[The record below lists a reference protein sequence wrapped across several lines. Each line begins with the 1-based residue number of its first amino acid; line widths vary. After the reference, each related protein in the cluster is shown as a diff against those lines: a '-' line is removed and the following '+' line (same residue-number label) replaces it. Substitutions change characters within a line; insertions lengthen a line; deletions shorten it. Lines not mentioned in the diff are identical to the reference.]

1 MRYKEWCA
9 IRPRTDRQKRAYM
22 KKIVKQN
29 LVGTSMVILPFLGFL
44 CFTLFPMLLSLALA
58 FSNLRSALISEAK
71 FDAGFKNFIF
81 ILKDEYT
88 WKAMRTTLVY
98 SLTTFLNVAVA
109 LFLARVMN
117 RRIYGKKCYLVL
129 FFLPQLCSS
138 VAVAMMWRWVFAE
151 TGVINAFRVAQGKP
165 VIDFFTDERYY
176 MLAIYVMSLWKRGT
190 NIVIL
195 LSAFSA
201 INQSLEE
208 AARLDGANERQ
219 VFWNV
224 TFPQLTPT
232 IFYLITMNLIASL
245 QEQALFQLLNPSAA
259 PTGPN
264 FWGLTLTYQMYRL
277 MNVNLQYGLA
287 CAMSWFIGIF
297 ILIVTRLNF
306 WLGKKWVSYD

>member
-117 RRIYGKKCYLVL
+117 RHIYGKKFYLVL
-129 FFLPQLCSS
+129 FFLPQVCSS

-151 TGVINAFRVAQGKP
+151 TGVINAFRVVQGKP

-232 IFYLITMNLIASL
+232 IFYLITMNLIASF

-306 WLGKKWVSYD
+306 WFGKKWVSYD

>member
-109 LFLARVMN
+109 LFLASVMN
-117 RRIYGKKCYLVL
+117 RHIYGKKCYLVL
-129 FFLPQLCSS
+129 FFLPQVCSS

-232 IFYLITMNLIASL
+232 IFYLITMNLIAAL

-306 WLGKKWVSYD
+306 WFGKKWVSYD

>member
-1 MRYKEWCA
+1 MRYKQWCEIA
-9 IRPRTDRQKRAYM
+9 PRTEQQKRAY
-22 KKIVKQN
+22 KLKIVKQN
-29 LVGTSMVILPFLGFL
+29 AVGTSMVILPVLGFL

-58 FSNLRSALISEAK
+58 FSHLQSALISEAT
-71 FDAGFKNFIF
+71 FDAGFKNFIYV
-81 ILKDEYT
+81 IKDEYT

-109 LFLARVMN
+109 VFLASVMN
-117 RRIYGKKCYLVL
+117 RHIYGKKFYFVL
-129 FFLPQLCSS
+129 FFLPQVCSS

-151 TGVINAFRVAQGKP
+151 NGVINAFRIAGGKTA
-165 VIDFFTDERYY
+165 IDFFTDANYY
-176 MLAIYVMSLWKRGT
+176 MFAIFVMSIWKNGT

-201 INQSLEE
+201 INKSLQE
-208 AARLDGANERQ
+208 AARLDGADEMH

-245 QEQALFQLLNPSAA
+245 QEQALFQLINTTA
-259 PTGPN
+259 TGPN

-277 MNVNLQYGLA
+277 MNVNLQYGLS

-297 ILIVTRLNF
+297 ILIVTKINF
-306 WLGKKWVSYD
+306 ALSKKWVSYD

>member
-1 MRYKEWCA
+1 MRYKQWCEIA
-9 IRPRTDRQKRAYM
+9 PRTEQQKRAY
-22 KKIVKQN
+22 KLKIVKQN
-29 LVGTSMVILPFLGFL
+29 VVGTSMVILPFLGFL

-58 FSNLRSALISEAK
+58 FSHLQSALISEAT
-71 FDAGFKNFIF
+71 FDAGFKNFIYV
-81 ILKDEYT
+81 IKDEYT

-109 LFLARVMN
+109 VFLASVMN
-117 RRIYGKKCYLVL
+117 RHIYGKKFYFVL
-129 FFLPQLCSS
+129 FFLPQVCSS

-151 TGVINAFRVAQGKP
+151 NGVINAFRIAGGKTA
-165 VIDFFTDERYY
+165 IDFFTDANYY
-176 MLAIYVMSLWKRGT
+176 MFAIFVMSVWKNGT

-201 INQSLEE
+201 INKSLQE
-208 AARLDGANERQ
+208 AARLDGADEMH

-245 QEQALFQLLNPSAA
+245 QEQALFQLINTTA
-259 PTGPN
+259 TGPN
-264 FWGLTLTYQMYRL
+264 FWGLTLAYQMYRL
-277 MNVNLQYGLA
+277 MNVNLQYGLS

-297 ILIVTRLNF
+297 ILIVTKVNF
-306 WLGKKWVSYD
+306 ALSKKWVSYD

>member
-1 MRYKEWCA
+1 MRYKQWCEIA
-9 IRPRTDRQKRAYM
+9 PRTEQQKRAY
-22 KKIVKQN
+22 KLKIVKQN
-29 LVGTSMVILPFLGFL
+29 AVGTSMVILPFLGFL

-58 FSNLRSALISEAK
+58 FSHLQSALISEAT

-81 ILKDEYT
+81 VIKDEYT

-109 LFLARVMN
+109 VFLASVMN
-117 RRIYGKKCYLVL
+117 RHIYGKKFYFVL
-129 FFLPQLCSS
+129 FFLPQVCSS

-151 TGVINAFRVAQGKP
+151 NGVINAFRIAGGKTA
-165 VIDFFTDERYY
+165 IDFFTDANYY
-176 MLAIYVMSLWKRGT
+176 MFAIFVMSIWKNGT

-201 INQSLEE
+201 INKSLQE
-208 AARLDGANERQ
+208 AARLDGADEMQ

-245 QEQALFQLLNPSAA
+245 QEQALFQLINTTA
-259 PTGPN
+259 TGPN
-264 FWGLTLTYQMYRL
+264 FWGLTLAYQMYRL
-277 MNVNLQYGLA
+277 MNVNLQYGLS

-297 ILIVTRLNF
+297 ILIVTKINF
-306 WLGKKWVSYD
+306 ALSKKWVSYD

>member
-9 IRPRTDRQKRAYM
+9 ISPRTDRQKRAYM

-117 RRIYGKKCYLVL
+117 RHIYGKKFYLVL
-129 FFLPQLCSS
+129 FFLPQVCSS

-176 MLAIYVMSLWKRGT
+176 LLAIYVMSLWKRGT

-232 IFYLITMNLIASL
+232 IFYLITMNLIAAL

>member
-1 MRYKEWCA
+1 
-9 IRPRTDRQKRAYM
+9 
-22 KKIVKQN
+22 
-29 LVGTSMVILPFLGFL
+29 
-44 CFTLFPMLLSLALA
+44 
-58 FSNLRSALISEAK
+58 
-71 FDAGFKNFIF
+71 
-81 ILKDEYT
+81 
-88 WKAMRTTLVY
+88 
-98 SLTTFLNVAVA
+98 
-109 LFLARVMN
+109 
-117 RRIYGKKCYLVL
+117 
-129 FFLPQLCSS
+129 
-138 VAVAMMWRWVFAE
+138 
-151 TGVINAFRVAQGKP
+151 
-165 VIDFFTDERYY
+165 

-232 IFYLITMNLIASL
+232 IFYLITMNLIAAL

-306 WLGKKWVSYD
+306 WFGKKWVSYD

>member
-1 MRYKEWCA
+1 MRYKQWCEIA
-9 IRPRTDRQKRAYM
+9 PRTEQQKRAY
-22 KKIVKQN
+22 KLKIVKQN
-29 LVGTSMVILPFLGFL
+29 VVGTSMVILPFLGFL

-58 FSNLRSALISEAK
+58 FSHLQSALISEAT
-71 FDAGFKNFIF
+71 FDAGFKNFIYV
-81 ILKDEYT
+81 IKDEYT

-109 LFLARVMN
+109 VFLASVMN
-117 RRIYGKKCYLVL
+117 RHIYGKKFYFVL
-129 FFLPQLCSS
+129 FFLPQVCSS

-151 TGVINAFRVAQGKP
+151 NGVINAFRIAGGKTA
-165 VIDFFTDERYY
+165 IDFFTDANYY
-176 MLAIYVMSLWKRGT
+176 MFAIFVMSVWKNGT

-201 INQSLEE
+201 INKSLQE
-208 AARLDGANERQ
+208 AARLDGADEMH

-245 QEQALFQLLNPSAA
+245 QEQALFQLINTTA
-259 PTGPN
+259 TGPN
-264 FWGLTLTYQMYRL
+264 FWGLTLKYQMYRL
-277 MNVNLQYGLA
+277 MNVNLQYGLS

-297 ILIVTRLNF
+297 ILIVTKINF
-306 WLGKKWVSYD
+306 ALSKKWVSYD

>member
-1 MRYKEWCA
+1 MRYKQWCEIA
-9 IRPRTDRQKRAYM
+9 PRTEQQKRAY
-22 KKIVKQN
+22 KLKIVKQN
-29 LVGTSMVILPFLGFL
+29 AVGTSMVILPFLGFL

-58 FSNLRSALISEAK
+58 FSHLQSALISEAT

-81 ILKDEYT
+81 VIKDEYT

-109 LFLARVMN
+109 VFLASVMN
-117 RRIYGKKCYLVL
+117 RHIYGKKFYFVL
-129 FFLPQLCSS
+129 FFLPQVCSS

-151 TGVINAFRVAQGKP
+151 NGVINAFRIAGGKTA
-165 VIDFFTDERYY
+165 IDFFTDANYY
-176 MLAIYVMSLWKRGT
+176 MFAIFVMSVWKNGT

-201 INQSLEE
+201 INKSLQE
-208 AARLDGANERQ
+208 AARLDGADEMH

-245 QEQALFQLLNPSAA
+245 QEQALFQLINTTA
-259 PTGPN
+259 TGPN
-264 FWGLTLTYQMYRL
+264 FWGLTLAYQMYRL
-277 MNVNLQYGLA
+277 MNVNLQYGLS

-297 ILIVTRLNF
+297 ILIVTKINF
-306 WLGKKWVSYD
+306 ALSKKWVSYD

>member
-1 MRYKEWCA
+1 MRYKQWCEIA
-9 IRPRTDRQKRAYM
+9 PRTEQQKRAY
-22 KKIVKQN
+22 KLKIVKQN
-29 LVGTSMVILPFLGFL
+29 AVGTSMVVLPFLGFL

-58 FSNLRSALISEAK
+58 FSHLQSALISEAT
-71 FDAGFKNFIF
+71 FDAGFKNFIYV
-81 ILKDEYT
+81 IKDEYT

-109 LFLARVMN
+109 VFLASVMN
-117 RRIYGKKCYLVL
+117 RHIYGKKFYFVL
-129 FFLPQLCSS
+129 FFLPQVCSS

-151 TGVINAFRVAQGKP
+151 NGVINAFRIAGGKTA
-165 VIDFFTDERYY
+165 IDFFTDANYY
-176 MLAIYVMSLWKRGT
+176 MFAIFVMSVWKNGT

-201 INQSLEE
+201 INKSLQE
-208 AARLDGANERQ
+208 AARLDGADEMH

-245 QEQALFQLLNPSAA
+245 QEQALFQLINTTA
-259 PTGPN
+259 TGPN
-264 FWGLTLTYQMYRL
+264 FWGLTLAYQMYRL
-277 MNVNLQYGLA
+277 MNVNLQYGLS

-297 ILIVTRLNF
+297 ILIVTKINF
-306 WLGKKWVSYD
+306 ALSKKWVSYD